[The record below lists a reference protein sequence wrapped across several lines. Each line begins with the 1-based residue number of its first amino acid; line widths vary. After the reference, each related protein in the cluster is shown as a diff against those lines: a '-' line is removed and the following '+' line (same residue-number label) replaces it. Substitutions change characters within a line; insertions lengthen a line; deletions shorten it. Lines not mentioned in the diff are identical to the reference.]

1 MSKNDNLQKHTMNLR
16 EGDFDYI
23 DSMFRSRS
31 IPASLV
37 IRTLVSNFVDGKR
50 AEEALAEQATL
61 DLPFDL

>member
-1 MSKNDNLQKHTMNLR
+1 MSKNENLQKHTMNLR

-23 DSMFRSRS
+23 DSMFHSRS

-37 IRTLVSNFVDGKR
+37 IRTLVSNFVDSKR
-50 AEEALAEQATL
+50 AEEAHAEKPQL